1 MNTPDLFALG
11 GDQRDDAVLLTL
23 FREWRAGMRDIEGPR
38 LAEETEDQY
47 DNQVDPSVCCC
58 LQPSVSFAR
67 QRTSAAASARHRGEK
82 IYWSAQRPP
91 KGVARCAAAAAV
103 TGARG

>member
-1 MNTPDLFALG
+1 MTTDNHDFFALG
-11 GDQRDDAVLLTL
+11 GDQPDDAALLTL

-67 QRTSAAASARHRGEK
+67 QRTSAAASARHPGTNSLPGLSGIGQDSEK
-82 IYWSAQRPP
+82 AGRP
-91 KGVARCAAAAAV
+91 
-103 TGARG
+103 